1 MQAGSKVIAVSP
13 AQHRKQLYRR
23 PVFRRPSLFFVTTI
37 LITLIVAV
45 PVLTIIGFL
54 LSPATDT
61 WQHLVNTV
69 LPDYIS
75 NSLIL
80 MLGVAIGAGSIGVS
94 SAWLVSMYE
103 FPGRRIFTWALL
115 LPLAVPAYIIAYT
128 YTGMLETAGP
138 VQSSF
143 REITGLSYGQYW
155 FPEIRSLG
163 GAICMFSLVL
173 YPYVYLLARSA
184 FLDQSVCALEAAR
197 TLGCG
202 PWRSFFSVALP
213 LARPAIVAG
222 LSLALMETLADYGT
236 VHFFGVATFTTGIFR
251 AWFGL
256 FDETAAGQLAAMLL
270 GFVFVLVLLERYSR
284 HRAKFHHSTN
294 RYQALPNIQ
303 LSKSR
308 ALICTLACFFPL
320 LLGFLLPF
328 FQLSL
333 WAIDTYQEMVD
344 DAFLKLAEHSFLLAG
359 GAAIITLIP
368 GLLLAYGNRITPSPI
383 MSVLTRLA
391 SMGYAIPGTVIAIG
405 VLIPFGALDNSI
417 DGWLRDNLD
426 YSSGLI
432 FSGTVFILIFAY
444 TVRFL
449 SISLQTMESGLGN
462 IRPSMDEASGSM
474 GYSRLETLRFI
485 HLPIM
490 KGSILTALVIVFVDV
505 LKELPATL
513 VLRPFNFNTLAVRAY
528 ELASDERLADASTAA
543 IAIVATGIIPV
554 IILSRTINLSRAGN
568 DKNA

>member
-1 MQAGSKVIAVSP
+1 M
-13 AQHRKQLYRR
+13 
-23 PVFRRPSLFFVTTI
+23 
-37 LITLIVAV
+37 
-45 PVLTIIGFL
+45 LTIIGFL
-54 LSPATDT
+54 LNPATDT
-61 WQHLVNTV
+61 WQHLVDTV
-69 LPDYIS
+69 LTDYVI
-75 NSLIL
+75 NSIVL
-80 MLGVAIGAGSIGVS
+80 MIGVALGAGSIGVT

-103 FPGRRIFTWALL
+103 FPGRRLFTWTLL

-128 YTGMLETAGP
+128 YTGMLETGGP
-138 VQSSF
+138 VQSAF
-143 REITGLSYGQYW
+143 RELTGLGFGEYW

-184 FLDQSVCALEAAR
+184 FLDQSVCALESAR

-222 LSLALMETLADYGT
+222 MSLALMETLADYGT

-256 FDETAAGQLAAMLL
+256 FDEVAAGQLAAMLL
-270 GFVFVLVLLERYSR
+270 GFVFVLVLLERHSR
-284 HRAKFHHSTN
+284 HKAKFHHSTN
-294 RYQALPNIQ
+294 RYQALPNIR

-308 ALICTLACFFPL
+308 ALICTLACFIPL
-320 LLGFLLPF
+320 FLGFLLPF
-328 FQLSL
+328 FQLTL
-333 WAIDTYQEMVD
+333 WAIDTYQEMID
-344 DAFLKLAEHSFLLAG
+344 DTFLKLVEHSFLLAG
-359 GAAIITLIP
+359 GAAFVTLIP
-368 GLLLAYGNRITPSPI
+368 GLLLAYANRVNPSTVQGI
-383 MSVLTRLA
+383 LTRLA

-405 VLIPFGALDNSI
+405 VLIPFGTLDNAI
-417 DGWLRDNLD
+417 DSWLRDRFN

-449 SISLQTMESGLGN
+449 SVSLQTMESGLGN

-474 GYSRLETLRFI
+474 GYSKLETLRYI

-543 IAIVATGIIPV
+543 IAIVASGIIPV

-568 DKNA
+568 DRNA